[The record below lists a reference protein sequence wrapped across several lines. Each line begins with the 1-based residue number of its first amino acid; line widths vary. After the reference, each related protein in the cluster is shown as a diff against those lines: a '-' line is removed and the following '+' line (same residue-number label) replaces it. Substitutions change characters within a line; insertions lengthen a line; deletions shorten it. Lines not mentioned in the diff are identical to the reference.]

1 MHSRLVDIGA
11 TEEDLRETAL
21 SLHKMRFNLS
31 EWKND
36 NEIKDFNSDVSIK
49 IHDEQIKEE

>member
-36 NEIKDFNSDVSIK
+36 KEIKDFNSDVSIK
-49 IHDEQIKEE
+49 IHDEQIKE